1 MKSKCGLVL
10 APGAGA
16 GADHASLVAVEEAVR
31 KFAAVSRVKFG
42 SGKAESQMNKARAF
56 ADDLTA
62 ANRLDA
68 DQVFVGG
75 RSFGGRVFSMAVAD
89 GMPAAGLVLLSYP
102 LHPPGKPE
110 QLRTEHF
117 PKLGIPCLFVSGT
130 RDAFGTPEE
139 LERAAKRI
147 KGDVEHVWIEG
158 GDHGMRGKDAVVAS
172 AVAEWLKSHAGSV

>member
-1 MKSKCGLVL
+1 MKSKFGLVL

-16 GADHASLVAVEEAVR
+16 GADHSSLVAIEEAVG

-42 SGKAESQMNKARAF
+42 SGKAESQLNKARAF

-62 ANRLDA
+62 AHRLDA

-102 LHPPGKPE
+102 LHPPGKPD
-110 QLRTEHF
+110 QLRTEHL
-117 PKLGIPCLFVSGT
+117 PKIKAPCLFVSGT

-139 LERAAKRI
+139 LERATKKI
-147 KGDVEHVWIEG
+147 KGPVEHVWIEG
-158 GDHGMRGKDAVVAS
+158 GDHGMRGKDGDVAT
-172 AVAEWLKSHAGSV
+172 AVAAWLKGLAVTL

>member
-1 MKSKCGLVL
+1 MKTRCGLVL

-16 GADHASLVAVEEAVR
+16 GADHPSLLAIEEAVG

-42 SGKAESQMNKARAF
+42 SGKAESQLGKARAF

-62 ANRLDA
+62 AHRLDA

-89 GMPAAGLVLLSYP
+89 GMPAAGLVLISYP
-102 LHPPGKPE
+102 LHPPGKAD

-117 PKLGIPCLFVSGT
+117 PKIGVPCLFVSGT
-130 RDAFGTPEE
+130 RDAFGTPDE
-139 LERAAKRI
+139 LKRATKKI
-147 KGDVEHVWIEG
+147 KAPVEHVWVEG
-158 GDHGMRGKDAVVAS
+158 GDHGLRGKDALVAA
-172 AVAEWLKSHAGSV
+172 AVAEWLKGLAVTL

>member
-1 MKSKCGLVL
+1 MKTRFGLVL

-16 GADHASLVAVEEAVR
+16 SADHSSLLAIEAAVG

-42 SGKAESQMNKARAF
+42 SGKAESQLGKARGF
-56 ADDLTA
+56 ADDLIA

-68 DQVFVGG
+68 EQVFVGG

-89 GMPAAGLVLLSYP
+89 GMPCAGLVLLSYP
-102 LHPPGKPE
+102 LHPPGKSD

-117 PKLGIPCLFVSGT
+117 PKIKVPCLFVSGT

-139 LERAAKRI
+139 IKRATKKI
-147 KGDVEHVWIEG
+147 KGPVEHVWIEA
-158 GDHGMRGKDAVVAS
+158 GDHGMRGRDAEVAA
-172 AVAEWLKSHAGSV
+172 AVTEWLKTHR